1 MKNKIHSFKTR
12 IQVWLINLN
21 FISILISKYNIKE
34 AVLSDV
40 QLKYYNRNTNNE
52 RRNRLLI
59 ENSFVA
65 NKQDHLSVISD
76 SFHLRAI
83 QIDCSEY

>member
-21 FISILISKYNIKE
+21 FISILISKYNVKE

-40 QLKYYNRNTNNE
+40 QLK
-52 RRNRLLI
+52 
-59 ENSFVA
+59 
-65 NKQDHLSVISD
+65 
-76 SFHLRAI
+76 
-83 QIDCSEY
+83 